1 MSRSTCAGTLAC
13 QAGDPHHWSMNSA
26 PAPDRPLV
34 EALFHL
40 VAAQGWRGVS
50 ISRLAAESG
59 VPAAELLAR
68 YPSRLGLLRSFG
80 EVVMDEVAAG
90 TVPDQGGTPRDRL
103 FDVLMRGL
111 DALAPYKDGL
121 RRLMHE
127 MLTDAVLA
135 GAMAPI
141 FQRSME
147 RMLDLAEIDSTGFKG
162 RLRAAGLTAVWI
174 RAVHVWSKDTS
185 EELGPTMAALDR
197 ALERA
202 EQAARSF
209 GLADGD
215 RSAPPA
221 AGEAGTLA

>member
-1 MSRSTCAGTLAC
+1 MDTTTS
-13 QAGDPHHWSMNSA
+13 
-26 PAPDRPLV
+26 PDRPLV
-34 EALFHL
+34 EALFR
-40 VAAQGWRGVS
+40 VIAAHGWRGVTPA
-50 ISRLAAESG
+50 RLAAEAG
-59 VPAAELLAR
+59 VPAADLLAR
-68 YPSRLGLLRSFG
+68 YPSRLGLLGTFG
-80 EVVMDEVAAG
+80 DVVMEEVSAG
-90 TVPDQGGTPRDRL
+90 TIPGQGGSPRDRL

-111 DALAPYKDGL
+111 DALVPYKAGL
-121 RRLMHE
+121 RRLMGE
-127 MLTDAVLA
+127 MFNDAVLA

-147 RMLDLAEIDSTGFKG
+147 RMLDLAEIDSGGLKG

-174 RAVHVWSKDTS
+174 RAVRVWSGDTS

-215 RSAPPA
+215 LSSLPP
-221 AGEAGTLA
+221 GEGATRG